1 MKATVTQEQKR
12 SDPAFKKKSL
22 VFRFSIY
29 LGFLILFLL
38 CALCILSVRIVS
50 TGAGTSYKQNVE
62 VMVPAFTNSV
72 GLWTQQFVHEVNVYV
87 KADIVRH
94 GTIDEIVT
102 WLRSIQ
108 DRRLKD
114 FYDVIFCGPDAIA
127 HVDLGSDQPVSD
139 RPYFKAI
146 MQEGKDVYIG
156 DPVVSKVSGKMVYQV
171 CVAAYNADKK
181 KIGFFAGIVT
191 VDHLQ
196 EMVKELK
203 IGQKGY
209 MYVIDGAGSIIAHP
223 DKDRML
229 KNLAH
234 PDKDDE
240 KVLRGFVPVTEAM
253 IQGKSGSAIA
263 YDARYGDVFVYYS
276 PVSGTSWSA
285 AAVVPLSQ
293 VNETAINL
301 TKKITLGCLAVT
313 IILILAAAAMII
325 YSLTPLKRLEQAIT
339 AIGSGNADLTK
350 RLDTTKSNDEVGSVV
365 NGFNNFIGKLHTI
378 ITSIKDSKDSLSN
391 VGNGM
396 QGSIEDTAS
405 AIVQILADIET
416 VNNQISSQSASVE
429 ETAGAVTEISQNI
442 ASLEKMIENQ
452 ASGIT
457 ESSASVEQMIGNIG
471 SVDSSVEKMV
481 QSFNQLE
488 QSSKNGW
495 NKQQNVEEKVHQIE
509 EQSEMLQ
516 TANTAI
522 ASIASQTNLLA
533 MNAAIEAA
541 HAGAA
546 GKGFSVVAD
555 EIRKLSETSSSQ
567 SKTIGE
573 QLKKIKD
580 SINEVVVASADSS
593 REFSTVSE
601 RISDTNS
608 LVSQIKSA
616 MSEQMTGSKQI
627 SEALHMMNDSTS
639 EVRTAASEMTA
650 GQKAILEEIQR
661 LQNATSAMKD
671 SMSEMTIGTKKI
683 EQAGMQLKNLAGE
696 IKSAIRQVADEVD
709 LFKV

>member
-1 MKATVTQEQKR
+1 MESTTKQEQKHSVPVLKR
-12 SDPAFKKKSL
+12 KSL
-22 VFRFSIY
+22 VFKFSVY
-29 LGFLILFLL
+29 LGLLILCLL
-38 CALCILSVRIVS
+38 SVLCIMSVRVVS
-50 TGAGTSYKQNVE
+50 SDAGTSYKQNVK

-72 GLWTQQFVHEVNVYV
+72 SLWTEQFVHEVNVYV
-87 KADIVRH
+87 KADIVQH

-108 DRRLKD
+108 DRRSAD

-146 MQEGKDVYIG
+146 MKDGKDVYIG
-156 DPVVSKVSGKMVYQV
+156 DPVVSKVSGKMIYQV

-196 EMVKELK
+196 EMVSELK
-203 IGQKGY
+203 IGQRGY
-209 MYVIDGAGSIIAHP
+209 MYVIDGSGTIIAHP

-234 PDKDDE
+234 PDKNDT
-240 KVLRGFVPVTEAM
+240 KVLQEFVPVTEAM

-263 YDARYGDVFVYYS
+263 YDARYGNVYVDYG
-276 PVSGTSWSA
+276 PVTGTSWSA

-293 VNETAINL
+293 VNETAVSL
-301 TKKITLGCLAVT
+301 TKKITVGCLIVT
-313 IILILAAAAMII
+313 IILIFSAAAMIV
-325 YSLTPLKRLEQAIT
+325 YSLTPLKRLEQAILN
-339 AIGSGNADLTK
+339 IGSGNADLTK
-350 RLDTTKSNDEVGSVV
+350 RLDAAKSNDEVGSVV
-365 NGFNNFIGKLHTI
+365 NGFNNFIEKLHTI
-378 ITSIKDSKDSLSN
+378 ITRVKNSKDSLSN

-405 AIVQILADIET
+405 AIVQILGDIET
-416 VNNQISSQSASVE
+416 VNTQISTQAASVE

-442 ASLEKMIENQ
+442 ASLDKMIESQ

-471 SVDSSVEKMV
+471 SVDTSVEKMV
-481 QSFNQLE
+481 QSFSELE

-495 NKQQNVEEKVHQIE
+495 NKQQNVEDKVHQIE

-522 ASIASQTNLLA
+522 ANIASQTNLLA

-555 EIRKLSETSSSQ
+555 EIRKLSETSSGQ

-573 QLKKIKD
+573 QLKKIRN
-580 SINEVVVASADSS
+580 SITEVVVASADSS
-593 REFSTVSE
+593 REFSTVSKKITE
-601 RISDTNS
+601 TNG
-608 LVSQIKSA
+608 LVSQIRNA
-616 MSEQMTGSKQI
+616 MSEQMTGSRQI
-627 SEALHMMNDSTS
+627 NEALHMMNDSTA
-639 EVRTAASEMTA
+639 EVRTAASEMTT
-650 GQKAILEEIQR
+650 GQKAILEEIRR
-661 LQNATSAMKD
+661 LQDATSAMKD
-671 SMSEMTIGTKKI
+671 SMNEMTVGTKKI
-683 EQAGMQLKNLAGE
+683 EQSGMQLKNLAEE
-696 IKSAIRQVADEVD
+696 IKSAIQQVADEVD